1 MRSGRNTYAYGAYRL
16 NPDGSGLDYGKSNL
30 RYAVRPASSNAVNFK
45 KAADIPRFLGLS
57 FVYNAWLRSGFN
69 GNAYYAYLLNSNGG
83 SVYRNTG
90 NRAAVRPALHLFAE
104 KFIAD
109 NSRIRLV

>member
-1 MRSGRNTYAYGAYRL
+1 MRSGSYGDAKPVTLLGSSGARIFGLTNT
-16 NPDGSGLDYGKSNL
+16 

-45 KAADIPRFLGLS
+45 KAADARAFGS
-57 FVYNAWLRSGFN
+57 VARMYDAWLRSGFN